1 MRVRE
6 LAYPGCLM
14 VAGYG
19 SSDFIRMRLK
29 DPRLSNTMDC
39 HDFRGWSS
47 WNLQVTFVLQAAPR
61 LTSKIL
67 ILSDFDFLQVR
78 FPHCQI
84 FYFFA
89 AMDGVAAGSS
99 QSKILGSSKK
109 MRRLTMR

>member
-1 MRVRE
+1 
-6 LAYPGCLM
+6 M

-67 ILSDFDFLQVR
+67 TQPFFIFFGSNGRRGSRQLAVKDFGVIKEDEEVDNEV
-78 FPHCQI
+78 I
-84 FYFFA
+84 F
-89 AMDGVAAGSS
+89 SP
-99 QSKILGSSKK
+99 
-109 MRRLTMR
+109 

>member
-1 MRVRE
+1 MILPWDLGTKDLGMGGMGGESRG
-6 LAYPGCLM
+6 LAYKGCLM

-29 DPRLSNTMDC
+29 DPRLSNTMDF

-67 ILSDFDFLQVR
+67 ILSDF
-78 FPHCQI
+78 
-84 FYFFA
+84 
-89 AMDGVAAGSS
+89 
-99 QSKILGSSKK
+99 
-109 MRRLTMR
+109 